1 LGEEEPLGEV
11 DAEAVEESEEVILF
25 PNAPNLLISLFVR

>member
-1 LGEEEPLGEV
+1 LGEDEPLGGDV

-25 PNAPNLLISLFVR
+25 SSAPNLLISL